1 MLLKDILGVK
11 GSKVWTIRAHQTVR
25 EAVEILVRQKIGSL
39 LVFGTGTEI
48 VGILSE
54 RDVMQTCFQDGK
66 SWESA
71 LVSKVMTKNVIIGTP
86 EDQVEYIMG
95 VMTQNRVRHIPVLD
109 GKMLC
114 GIVSI
119 GDVVKALLKDSEYQN
134 RYLKEYL
141 YGS

>member
-11 GSKVWTIRAHQTVR
+11 GSKVWTIRADQTVR
-25 EAVEILVRQKIGSL
+25 AAVEILVRQKIGSL
-39 LVFGTGTEI
+39 LVYGTGTEI

-54 RDVMQTCFQDGK
+54 RDIMQTCFQEGK
-66 SWESA
+66 GWESSS
-71 LVSKVMTKNVIIGTP
+71 VSKVMTKNVIIGTP

-119 GDVVKALLKDSEYQN
+119 GDVVKALLKDTEYEN